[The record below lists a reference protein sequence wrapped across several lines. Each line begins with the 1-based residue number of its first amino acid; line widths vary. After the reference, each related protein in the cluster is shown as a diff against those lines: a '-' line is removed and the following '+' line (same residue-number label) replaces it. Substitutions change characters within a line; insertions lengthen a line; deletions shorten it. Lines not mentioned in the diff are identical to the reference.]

1 MSEPE
6 GATPAKRRIFFAL
19 WPDDAL
25 RQQIERNAQAAIH
38 DAGGR
43 RIPAGN
49 FHVTLVFIGE
59 VPQEQVAAA
68 RLAASETA
76 GHAFTLSLDML
87 ESWTGADVLVYSGE
101 RPPAALGELVD
112 RLRISLL
119 RHQFK
124 LQRQT
129 FKPHV
134 TLVRNLPRRLSK
146 RPLPPLSWRVN
157 DFVLVDSKA
166 GPAGSIYTVMERW
179 PLA

>member
-6 GATPAKRRIFFAL
+6 GAAPAKRRIFFAL

-25 RQQIERNAQAAIH
+25 RQQIERNAQAAIQ

-49 FHVTLVFIGE
+49 FHVTLVFIGA
-59 VPQEQVAAA
+59 VPQERVSAAKV
-68 RLAASETA
+68 AASETT
-76 GHAFTLSLDML
+76 GRAFTLSLDML

-119 RHQFK
+119 RHQFA

-134 TLVRNLPRRLSK
+134 TLVRNLPRRLSR
-146 RPLPPLSWRVN
+146 RPLPALNWRVD
-157 DFVLVDSKA
+157 DFVLVESRQ
-166 GPAGSIYTVMERW
+166 GPTGSIYTVMDRW